1 MGSGTYT
8 HGEYLH
14 PEIEDRLEKLEKSVQ
29 DLDASILDKR
39 ISGIEGKLEDF
50 AQFKQSTEQML
61 YWWRGNGSPGAREL
75 MTKFVTEEYVEKIID
90 YTIERMWARMK
101 EQDEER
107 RSSRSFR
114 FIDIFIAAGVLAL
127 TAVEIISRLL

>member
-1 MGSGTYT
+1 MGSGIYT

-14 PEIEDRLEKLEKSVQ
+14 PEMEERIEKIEKSVQ
-29 DLDASILDKR
+29 DLEVSVLDKR

-50 AQFKQSTEQML
+50 AQFKHSTEQML
-61 YWWRGNGSPGAREL
+61 YWWKGNGSPGAREL

-90 YTIERMWARMK
+90 YTIEKMWARLK

-114 FIDIFIAAGVLAL
+114 LIDIFIAAGVLVL
-127 TAVEIISRLL
+127 TAVEIISEFL